1 MSTHFFYIF
10 IIFLISKSS
19 EYFSCIIVFIF
30 VDFQIITAVTS
41 IVNQMVIRIQSNFAC
56 VRIQKYA
63 DDSFYQKGAYV
74 PNGDVCPFVFF
85 LFAIIRGSN

>member
-10 IIFLISKSS
+10 IIFLNSKSS
-19 EYFSCIIVFIF
+19 EYFSCIIIFIF
-30 VDFQIITAVTS
+30 IYFQIITAVTS